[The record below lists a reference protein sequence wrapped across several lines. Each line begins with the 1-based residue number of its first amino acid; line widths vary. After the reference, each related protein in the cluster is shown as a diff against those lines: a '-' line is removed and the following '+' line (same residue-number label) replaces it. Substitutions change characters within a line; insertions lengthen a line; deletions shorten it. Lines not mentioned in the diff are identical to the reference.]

1 MKCKTLIIAILC
13 PLFILGQNHKMD
25 KKREKIEAQKIG
37 FITKQLDL
45 TPEEAQKFWPI
56 YNQFS
61 DLRKQLHKQ
70 HKANS
75 KDIDDLSDSEIE
87 RLIDNHIILDQKKL
101 DQKKKYHAEFKK
113 ILSNKKIAKLYHTE
127 QMFKKDLLKRLKG
140 RKEKLDQGRR

>member
-1 MKCKTLIIAILC
+1 MKCKILIIAILC
-13 PLFILGQNHKMD
+13 PLFMLGQNHKMD

-61 DLRKQLHKQ
+61 DLRKQLYKQ
-70 HKANS
+70 NRKNR
-75 KDIDDLSDSEIE
+75 KDIDDLSESEIE
-87 RLIDNHIILDQKKL
+87 ELIDNHIILDQKKL
-101 DQKKKYHAEFKK
+101 DLKKKYHAEFKK

-140 RKEKLDQGRR
+140 RKEKSDYRKK

>member
-1 MKCKTLIIAILC
+1 MKCKILIIAILC
-13 PLFILGQNHKMD
+13 PLFMPGQNHKMD

-45 TPEEAQKFWPI
+45 TPEEAQNFWPI

-61 DLRKQLHKQ
+61 DLRKQLYKQ
-70 HKANS
+70 NRKNR
-75 KDIDDLSDSEIE
+75 KDIDDLSESEIE
-87 RLIDNHIILDQKKL
+87 ELIDNHIILDQKKL
-101 DQKKKYHAEFKK
+101 DLKKKYHAEFKK

-140 RKEKLDQGRR
+140 RK